1 VVLLDLTI
9 RERII
14 QVLRNTSK
22 PLTVDEIS
30 SAIGVEV
37 DARELY
43 EHLVHIAKSIRA
55 RSGGREYLAMDPPF
69 CRKCG
74 YVFRDLDKPRKPSRC
89 PRCRSEWIS
98 PPRFI
103 ILSVD

>member
-1 VVLLDLTI
+1 M
-9 RERII
+9 
-14 QVLRNTSK
+14 
-22 PLTVDEIS
+22 TVDEIS

-37 DARELY
+37 NARELY

-89 PRCRSEWIS
+89 PRWRNPLAST
-98 PPRFI
+98 PRFI

>member
-1 VVLLDLTI
+1 VVSLDLTI
-9 RERII
+9 REQII

-30 SAIGVEV
+30 CAFGVDV
-37 DARELY
+37 DAREVY

-55 RSGGREYLAMDPPF
+55 RSGGREYLAMDPTL
-69 CRKCG
+69 CRKHG
-74 YVFRDLDKPRKPSRC
+74 YVFRNLDKPRKLSRY

-103 ILSVD
+103 IVSVD